1 MDWKEIVT
9 RAKETEVSGS
19 IEKYFAKNISPKA
32 ANMYRWLEQ
41 LIFNDEPFNYVEN
54 KYVKK
59 NSKLEPIGRRS
70 LLKYLEML
78 GSKVERKLREIL
90 PTNFGI
96 VVDGWTMDTEHY
108 FAIFACW
115 TDKKTDVVKINLFC
129 CGVQDE
135 LPDND
140 SVDFSAESL
149 GDYIFDELALMGKT
163 FENVE
168 FIVGNNTA
176 VMPKLAHL
184 ISNKTSLETPSFN
197 RML

>member
-1 MDWKEIVT
+1 
-9 RAKETEVSGS
+9 
-19 IEKYFAKNISPKA
+19 
-32 ANMYRWLEQ
+32 MYRWLEQ
-41 LIFNDEPFNYVEN
+41 LIFNDEPFNFVEN

-78 GSKVERKLREIL
+78 GIKVERKLREIL

-184 ISNKTSLETPSFN
+184 ISNKTSLETPLIGCSSHKLHLAVLKHISENNVPLLSAFFLVLN
-197 RML
+197 